1 MTETM
6 LLFALI
12 GYVLGMLTAMMMLGP
27 RRS

>member
-6 LLFALI
+6 LLFALS

-27 RRS
+27 RKS

>member
-27 RRS
+27 RKS

>member
-6 LLFALI
+6 LLFALT